1 MFSTTLQNINRY
13 KLSRLPFYFALFIIS
28 SFLLVE
34 PVLAQ
39 ITDSVVVADTLFAAD
54 TLAPA
59 PDSVVA
65 DSLLTGKKDAK
76 KPFLEAEVRY
86 ASEDSLIFKVGDKK
100 VFLYDKANV
109 DYQDISLKADRIEY
123 NFNWKTVSA
132 AGAIDSSGKLAGKPE
147 FTQGSDKFTFDTIN
161 YNFDSR
167 KGKIKNIITQQGE
180 GYVHSMYTKRFADGE
195 IHMRKGMYTTC
206 EADHPHFYIA
216 LTKAISIPKNK
227 TISGPAY
234 LVFEDIPLPIL
245 GLPFGF
251 FPNTSTRASG
261 LILPD
266 FRDEQRRG
274 FGLVNGGWYMA
285 LGEYVDL
292 TILGSIFSRGT
303 WMASTKSSYYKRY
316 KFTGNFNADF
326 AMNRINDDP
335 TAPESKDFKVQWS
348 HAQDAKANPTRKFS
362 ANVNFSTASY
372 EQKQS
377 TNVNNLLS
385 NQKNSSISYSKN
397 WPGRPFNF
405 AANLNGTQ
413 STKTRQ
419 VNLTLP
425 SMTFNMNRIYPFRGK
440 NSDGKYNWLENI
452 QVSYNSQLQNKIS
465 TTDSLLFTR
474 DTWKKMQSGFS
485 HNIPISLAGIKLFK
499 LINITP
505 TVNYNGVLFPYYIR
519 KTPGADT
526 SLFQTNKMKID
537 TVRKITYAH
546 AVGTSL
552 GISASPKIYGMF
564 ISKRTDSYIE
574 AVRHVMTPSISA
586 SYTPD
591 MSSLMPNYY
600 RKVADPATITRP
612 ASYTEYS
619 IYDGQIN
626 RPPSLNKQSA
636 SVRFGLNN
644 NLEMKVRS
652 KSDTTGQGKKIVLL
666 DNLNFSTG
674 YNPLASSFKWSN
686 VSMTGSTSLFK
697 NRLNL
702 QFNSTFDPYALD
714 SLYKRVDKF
723 QINEKGRL
731 FRTTSASISAGFR
744 LQSGA
749 ADKKKSSGEAKPE
762 EDLPEG
768 MVPGYDDTFDDASG
782 AYRSDYVDFDIPWS
796 LNVDYSWSYSKPTNK
811 ASYTHTVRLSGDIS
825 ITPKWKIG
833 ANTGYDMVAK
843 EFSIT
848 NISIHRD
855 LHCWEM
861 RISVVPFGD
870 YRSYSF
876 TINAR
881 SSILRDLKYDKKE
894 SWYDNL

>member
-1 MFSTTLQNINRY
+1 MFSYTHQNINRY
-13 KLSRLPFYFALFIIS
+13 KSSRLLFFFVLFILCPS
-28 SFLLVE
+28 PFFESAN
-34 PVLAQ
+34 AQ
-39 ITDSVVVADTLFAAD
+39 TADSIVIADTLQVADTLM
-54 TLAPA
+54 PE
-59 PDSVVA
+59 PDSA
-65 DSLLTGKKDAK
+65 LTDSLVIVKKDAK
-76 KPFLEAEVRY
+76 KPFLESEVHY
-86 ASEDSLIFKVGDKK
+86 AANDSLIFKIGDKR
-100 VFLYDKANV
+100 VFLFDKANV

-123 NFNWKTVSA
+123 DFSWKTVSA

-147 FTQGSDKFTFDTIN
+147 FTQGSDKFTFDTIK

-180 GYVHSMYTKRFADGE
+180 GFVHSTYTKRFSDGE

-206 EADHPHFYIA
+206 DAEHPHFYIA

-234 LVFEDIPLPIL
+234 LVFEDIPLPVL

-251 FPNTSTRASG
+251 FPNSSTRSSG

-292 TILGSIFSRGT
+292 TILGSIFSRGS

-316 KFTGNFNADF
+316 KFSGNFNADF
-326 AMNRINDDP
+326 AMNKINDDP
-335 TAPESKDFKVQWS
+335 DAAESRDFKIQWS
-348 HAQDAKANPTRKFS
+348 HSQDSKANPTRKFS

-452 QVSYNSQLQNKIS
+452 QVSYSSRMENKIN

-474 DTWKKMQSGFS
+474 DTWKKMQNGFS
-485 HNIPISLAGIKLFK
+485 HSIPISLAGIKLFK

-505 TVNYNGVLFPYYIR
+505 SVSYNGVLFPYYIR
-519 KTPGADT
+519 KSVVADT
-526 SLFQTNKMKID
+526 SIFQTNEFKID
-537 TVRKITYAH
+537 TIRKITYAH
-546 AVGTSL
+546 AVSTSL
-552 GISASPKIYGMF
+552 GISASPKIYGTF
-564 ISKRTDSYIE
+564 VSKSADSYIE

-591 MSSLMPNYY
+591 MSGLMPDYY
-600 RKVADPATITRP
+600 RKVAGPATITRP
-612 ASYTEYS
+612 TATSEYS
-619 IYDGQIN
+619 VYDGQLY
-626 RPPSLNKQSA
+626 RPPSLNKESA

-666 DNLNFSTG
+666 DNLNFSAG
-674 YNPLASSFKWSN
+674 YSPLAKSFKWSR

-702 QFNSTFDPYALD
+702 QFNSSFDPYALD
-714 SLYKRVDKF
+714 SLNKRVDKF

-731 FRTTSASISAGFR
+731 FRTTDASISAGFR

-749 ADKKKSSGEAKPE
+749 AGKKKTTGETKPE

-768 MVPGYDDTFDDASG
+768 MLPDYDETYDDASG
-782 AYRSDYVDFDIPWS
+782 ALRSDYVDFDIPWS
-796 LNVDYSWSYSKPTNK
+796 LNIDYSWSYSKPLDK
-811 ASYTHTVRLSGDIS
+811 ATYTHTIRLSGDIS

-848 NISIHRD
+848 NISINRD

-876 TINAR
+876 TINAK

>member
-1 MFSTTLQNINRY
+1 MFSTTLQNINRH
-13 KLSRLPFYFALFIIS
+13 KLSRLLFSFALIIIL
-28 SFLLVE
+28 SFLHNE
-34 PVLAQ
+34 SIHAQ
-39 ITDSVVVADTLFAAD
+39 TVDSVIIADSLFASD
-54 TLAPA
+54 TLAHA
-59 PDSVVA
+59 PDSVVT
-65 DSLLTGKKDAK
+65 DSLLTVKKDAK

-86 ASEDSLIFKVGDKK
+86 ASEDSLIFKIGEKK

-123 NFNWKTVSA
+123 NFNWKTVNA

-161 YNFDSR
+161 YNFESR

-195 IHMRKGMYTTC
+195 IHMQKGMYTTC
-206 EADHPHFYIA
+206 DEEHPHFYIA

-234 LVFEDIPLPIL
+234 MVFEDIPLPIL

-292 TILGSIFSRGT
+292 TILGSLFSRGT

-316 KFTGNFNADF
+316 KFSGGFNADF
-326 AMNRINDDP
+326 AMNRISDDP
-335 TAPESKDFKVQWS
+335 NAPESKDFKITWS
-348 HAQDAKANPTRKFS
+348 HSRDSKANPTSKFS

-377 TNVNNLLS
+377 TSMNNLLS
-385 NQKNSSISYSKN
+385 NQKNSSISFAKN

-405 AANLNGTQ
+405 TANLNGTQ

-419 VNLTLP
+419 VSLTLP
-425 SMTFNMNRIYPFRGK
+425 SMAFNMNRIYPFRGK
-440 NSDGKYNWLENI
+440 HSDGTYNWLENI
-452 QVSYNSQLQNKIS
+452 QVSYSSRMENKIN
-465 TTDSLLFTR
+465 TTDSMLFTN
-474 DTWKKMQSGFS
+474 DTWKKMQNGFS
-485 HNIPISLAGIKLFK
+485 HTIPISLAGIKLFK

-505 TVNYNGVLFPYYIR
+505 SVNYSGVLFPYYIR

-526 SLFQTNKMKID
+526 SIFQSNKFNID
-537 TVRKITYAH
+537 TIRKITYAH
-546 AVGTSL
+546 AVSTSL
-552 GISASPKIYGMF
+552 GISASPKIYGTF
-564 ISKRTDSYIE
+564 VSKRKDSYIE
-574 AVRHVMTPSISA
+574 AIRHVMTPSISA
-586 SYTPD
+586 SYTPK
-591 MSSLMPNYY
+591 MSGLLPDYH
-600 RKVADPATITRP
+600 RQVAGPATISRHVTP
-612 ASYTEYS
+612 SDYS
-619 IYDGQIN
+619 IYEGQLYSV
-626 RPPSLNKQSA
+626 PSLNTQSA
-636 SVRFGLNN
+636 SLRFGLNN

-652 KSDTTGQGKKIVLL
+652 KSDTTGQGKKLVLL

-674 YNPLASSFKWSN
+674 YNPLADNFKWSQ

-702 QFNSTFDPYALD
+702 QFNSSFDPYALD
-714 SLYKRVDKF
+714 SSYKRVDKF

-749 ADKKKSSGEAKPE
+749 AGKKKSSGEAKPG
-762 EDLPEG
+762 EDLPNG

-796 LNVDYSWSYSKPTNK
+796 LNVDYSWSYSKPANK

-833 ANTGYDMVAK
+833 ANTGYDLIAK

-848 NISIHRD
+848 NISINRD

>member
-1 MFSTTLQNINRY
+1 L
-13 KLSRLPFYFALFIIS
+13 LYFEQA
-28 SFLLVE
+28 
-34 PVLAQ
+34 PAQ
-39 ITDSVVVADTLFAAD
+39 TADSVVVADSLSAAD

-59 PDSVVA
+59 PDSVLT
-65 DSLLTGKKDAK
+65 DSLQLGKKDAK
-76 KPFLEAEVRY
+76 KPFLEAEVSY
-86 ASEDSLIFKVGDKK
+86 ASEDSLIFKIGEKK

-123 NFNWKTVSA
+123 DFNWKTVSA

-180 GYVHSMYTKRFADGE
+180 GFVHSTYTKRFADGE

-206 EADHPHFYIA
+206 DAEHPHFYIS

-227 TISGPAY
+227 TVSGPAF
-234 LVFEDIPLPIL
+234 LVFEDMPLPFL

-292 TILGSIFSRGT
+292 TLLGSIFSRGT

-316 KFTGNFNADF
+316 KFSGSFNADF
-326 AMNRINDDP
+326 AMNRISDDP
-335 TAPESKDFKVQWS
+335 NAQESKDFKVQWS
-348 HAQDAKANPTRKFS
+348 HSQDSKANPTRKFS

-377 TNVNNLLS
+377 TTYDNLMS

-419 VNLTLP
+419 VNLLLP

-452 QVSYNSQLQNKIS
+452 QVSYSSQMQNKIS
-465 TTDSLLFTR
+465 TTDSLLFTNG
-474 DTWKKMQSGFS
+474 TWKKMQNGFS
-485 HNIPISLAGIKLFK
+485 HSIPISLAGIKLFK

-505 TVNYNGVLFPYYIR
+505 QVSYNGVLFPYYIR

-526 SLFQTNKMKID
+526 SIFQTNTFNID
-537 TVRKITYAH
+537 TIRKITYAH
-546 AVGTSL
+546 AVSTSL
-552 GISASPKIYGMF
+552 SISASPKIYGTF
-564 ISKRTDSYIE
+564 VSKQTDSYIE
-574 AVRHVMTPSISA
+574 VVRHVMTPSISA
-586 SYTPD
+586 YYTPD

-600 RKVADPATITRP
+600 RRVAGPATISRP
-612 ASYTEYS
+612 VSSSEYS
-619 IYDGQIN
+619 IYDGQLYS
-626 RPPSLNKQSA
+626 PPSLNKQSA

-652 KSDTTGQGKKIVLL
+652 KNDTTGKGKKIVLI

-674 YNPLASSFKWSN
+674 YNPLYKTFKWST

-702 QFNSTFDPYALD
+702 TFNSYFDPYALD
-714 SLYKRVDKF
+714 SLNKRVNKF

-731 FRTTSASISAGFR
+731 FRTTSASITAIFR

-749 ADKKKSSGEAKPE
+749 AGKKKTSGETKPE
-762 EDLPEG
+762 EALPEG
-768 MVPGYDDTFDDASG
+768 MVPDYDETFDDASG
-782 AYRSDYVDFDIPWS
+782 AYKSEYVDFDIPWS
-796 LNVDYSWSYSKPTNK
+796 FSVDYSWSYSKPTNK
-811 ASYTHTVRLSGDIS
+811 ASYTHTIMLSGDIS

-833 ANTGYDMVAK
+833 GNTNYDIVAK
-843 EFSIT
+843 EFSFT
-848 NISIHRD
+848 NISIHRE

-870 YRSYSF
+870 HRSYSF
-876 TINAR
+876 TINAK
-881 SSILRDLKYDKKE
+881 SSILRDLKYDKRE

>member
-1 MFSTTLQNINRY
+1 MFSYTLQNINRY
-13 KLSRLPFYFALFIIS
+13 KLSRLSISFALFTLF
-28 SFLLVE
+28 SFLHIE
-34 PVLAQ
+34 SANAQ
-39 ITDSVVVADTLFAAD
+39 TVDSVDVVDSILIADTQ
-54 TLAPA
+54 TPA
-59 PDSVVA
+59 PDSA
-65 DSLLTGKKDAK
+65 LTDSLVIGKKDAK
-76 KPFLEAEVRY
+76 KPFLESEVRY
-86 ASEDSLIFKVGDKK
+86 AADDSLIFMVGEKK
-100 VFLYDKANV
+100 VFLFDKANV
-109 DYQDISLKADRIEY
+109 DYEDISLKADRIEY
-123 NFNWKTVSA
+123 NFSWKTVTA

-180 GYVHSMYTKRFADGE
+180 GFVHSTYTKRFSDGE

-206 EADHPHFYIA
+206 DAEHPHFYIA
-216 LTKAISIPKNK
+216 LTRAISIPKNK

-292 TILGSIFSRGT
+292 TLLGSIFSRGT

-316 KFTGNFNADF
+316 KFKGSFNADF

-335 TAPESKDFKVQWS
+335 DAAESKDFKIQWLHS
-348 HAQDAKANPTRKFS
+348 QDSKANPTQTFS
-362 ANVNFSTASY
+362 ASVNFSTASY

-377 TNVNNLLS
+377 TSVNNLLS

-405 AANLNGTQ
+405 SANLNGTQ

-425 SMTFNMNRIYPFRGK
+425 SMTFNMNRVYPFRGK
-440 NSDGKYNWLENI
+440 NSDGKYNWLEKI
-452 QVSYNSQLQNKIS
+452 QVSYSSQMQNKIN
-465 TTDSLLFTR
+465 TTDSMLFTN
-474 DTWKKMQSGFS
+474 DTWKKMQNGFS
-485 HNIPISLAGIKLFK
+485 HSIPISLAGIKLFK
-499 LINITP
+499 LINVTP
-505 TVNYNGVLFPYYIR
+505 SVSYNGVLFPYYIR

-526 SLFQTNKMKID
+526 SLFQTNKVHID
-537 TVRKITYAH
+537 TIRKITYAH
-546 AVGTSL
+546 AVSTSL

-564 ISKRTDSYIE
+564 ISKRSDSYIE
-574 AVRHVMTPSISA
+574 AVRHVITPSISA

-612 ASYTEYS
+612 SSYSEYS
-619 IYDGQIN
+619 IYDGQLYS
-626 RPPSLNKQSA
+626 PPSLNKQSA

-652 KSDTTGQGKKIVLL
+652 KNDTTGQGKKIVLL
-666 DNLNFSTG
+666 DNLNFSSS
-674 YNPLASSFKWSN
+674 YNPLAKTFKWSQVN
-686 VSMTGSTSLFK
+686 MTGSTSLFK
-697 NRLNL
+697 NKLNL
-702 QFNSTFDPYALD
+702 QFNSSFDPYALD
-714 SLYKRVDKF
+714 SLNKRVNKF

-731 FRTTSASISAGFR
+731 FRTTSASVSAGFR

-749 ADKKKSSGEAKPE
+749 ADKKKTSGVAKPE
-762 EDLPEG
+762 EALPEG
-768 MVPGYDDTFDDASG
+768 IVPGYDETFDDATGSL
-782 AYRSDYVDFDIPWS
+782 RSEYVDFDIPWS
-796 LNVDYSWSYSKPTNK
+796 LNVDYSWSYSKPLNK
-811 ASYTHTVRLSGDIS
+811 ASYTHTVRLSGDIN

-833 ANTGYDMVAK
+833 ANTGYDLVAK
-843 EFSIT
+843 EFSLT
-848 NISIHRD
+848 NISIHRE

-861 RISVVPFGD
+861 NISVVPFGD

-876 TINAR
+876 TINAK